1 MHTGTKP
8 PTLRSKKIILMI
20 VKVNF
25 NLGAAHN
32 YRMPTTQY
40 NNVIKGVY
48 KKEAQNKPSLDM
60 SKAARQSF

>member
-1 MHTGTKP
+1 MNTTQ
-8 PTLRSKKIILMI
+8 
-20 VKVNF
+20 
-25 NLGAAHN
+25 GAAHN
-32 YRMPTTQY
+32 YIRPTTQY